1 MQLFLND
8 ELQVTSI
15 LMNKIFFINRNA
27 KAQRHKNTK
36 MPSVSLCLRAFM
48 SLCSKVFLSLL
59 FFSCIENIE
68 EYPNNPRGNFEALWK
83 IMDEKYCFFEYKEID
98 WDKIYSEYSP
108 QVKNNM
114 NQDTLFALLNQML
127 QELQDGHVNLYTPFD
142 VGRYWKWFEDYPGN
156 FDADLVETGYLRP
169 DYAIAGSFRYKILDD
184 NAGYVYYGS
193 FMNTVGDANL
203 DYIIHKMQNCS
214 GIIFDVRNNG
224 GGSLTN
230 VDKLVSRFI
239 NEKTLVGY
247 YQYKTGKKHDD
258 FSELKEKYIEPS
270 TRLRCEKPV
279 IVLTNRRCF
288 SAANEFVNA
297 MRYCPNV
304 RILGDRTGGGS
315 GLPLSSELPN
325 GWSVR
330 FSACPN
336 FDAGKQQIEFG
347 IDPDIRVDLLPADAA
362 DEKDT
367 LIEAARELL
376 NDLPPTP
383 SEGGGVAFVL
393 LPPFPN

>member
-1 MQLFLND
+1 M
-8 ELQVTSI
+8 ES
-15 LMNKIFFINRNA
+15 
-27 KAQRHKNTK
+27 
-36 MPSVSLCLRAFM
+36 
-48 SLCSKVFLSLL
+48 
-59 FFSCIENIE
+59 IE

-83 IMDEKYCFFEYKEID
+83 IMDEQYCFFEYKEID
-98 WDKIYSEYSP
+98 WDSIYSEYSP

-127 QELQDGHVNLYTPFD
+127 QELKDGHVNLYTPFD

-156 FDADLVETGYLRP
+156 FDADLLENSYLRP

-184 NAGYVYYGS
+184 NVGYVYYGS

-247 YQYKTGKKHDD
+247 YQYKTGKKRDD

-270 TRLRCEKPV
+270 TRLRCRKPV

-336 FDAGKQQIEFG
+336 FDADKQQIEFG
-347 IDPDIRVDLLPADAA
+347 IDPDIRVDLLPSDAA
-362 DEKDT
+362 NGRDT
-367 LIEAARELL
+367 LIETARELL

-383 SEGGGVAFVL
+383 SEGGGVAFAL
-393 LPPFPN
+393 SPPFPN